1 MSAFRPFLPPKRKLL
16 LLAVP
21 AILAACAPTSDR
33 TREDLRALLEDG
45 RLSDASRYAVV
56 NQISGDYLAHGQYNE
71 LVLFLTGR
79 VEENPDDIYNAYWL
93 LMTAYAY
100 LESGA
105 EPMAEYYF
113 ERTLR
118 NCGDLIVK
126 GTSVHLLCLSNL
138 IRISRNPANRIYYF
152 NQLINR
158 FPAEVS
164 TTELYWRTAME
175 YEAAGEW
182 DKALKSFQQFLN
194 CEDSTTIR
202 IAGAPDAYA
211 TARQLIDFSNSSR
224 DWTFES
230 LDALADAVK
239 SAISRYDWRAL
250 ERCRSKVNFFA
261 MSWGADDTA
270 AGVQDDFSVRGYMLG
285 NKIQCDASFD
295 RLTNENE
302 AYLKTSGW
310 SPYLPIWYL
319 YFRKVNFPADPEI
332 HGRWEWAG
340 IYYGEKL

>member
-1 MSAFRPFLPPKRKLL
+1 MSVFPIFLKHTQKIFFLI
-16 LLAVP
+16 VP
-21 AILAACAPTSDR
+21 LFCVACAPKVDHTQDNLQS
-33 TREDLRALLEDG
+33 LLEKDT
-45 RLSDASRYAVV
+45 LNEASRYAVI
-56 NQISGDYLAHGQYNE
+56 NQIASDYLAHKQYTE
-71 LVLFLTGR
+71 LVLFLTER
-79 VEENPDDIYNAYWL
+79 VEEHPTDIYNAYWL

-100 LESGA
+100 LENGA

-118 NCGDLIVK
+118 NCEDLIVK
-126 GTSVHLLCLSNL
+126 GTSIHLLCLSNL
-138 IRISRNPANRIYYF
+138 IRISHSPANRIYYF
-152 NQLINR
+152 NQLIKR
-158 FPAEVS
+158 FPTEVS

-175 YEAAGEW
+175 YEAEGEW
-182 DKALKSFQQFLN
+182 EQALKSFQQFLD

-230 LDALADAVK
+230 VDALADAVK
-239 SAISRYDWRAL
+239 AAINRYDWRAL

-261 MSWGADDTA
+261 MSWIADETSTSA
-270 AGVQDDFSVRGYMLG
+270 QDDFSLRGYMLG
-285 NKIQCDASFD
+285 NKIQYNTSFD
-295 RLTNENE
+295 ELTNENE

-310 SPYLPIWYL
+310 SSYLPIWYL